1 VFSKFQNSNPHDPNI
16 KVASNYLEHTLAKFE
31 IKPKS
36 FDTIWLDFGL
46 EFQLGDRP
54 NFAPSY
60 LAIQRSNPLKCCK
73 RNKE

>member
-36 FDTIWLDFGL
+36 FDMIWLDFGL
-46 EFQLGDRP
+46 GFHPRLMVRP
-54 NFAPSY
+54 
-60 LAIQRSNPLKCCK
+60 KG
-73 RNKE
+73 

>member
-1 VFSKFQNSNPHDPNI
+1 VFSKFQNSNPQDPNI

-36 FDTIWLDFGL
+36 VDTIWLDFGL
-46 EFQLGDRP
+46 GFQQGDKP

-60 LAIQRSNPLKCCK
+60 LAIPRSNPLKCCK

>member
-1 VFSKFQNSNPHDPNI
+1 MFSKFQNSNPHDPTL
-16 KVASNYLEHTLAKFE
+16 KVASDYLEHTLAKFE

-46 EFQLGDRP
+46 GFQLGDRP
-54 NFAPSY
+54 KFAPSY
-60 LAIQRSNPLKCCK
+60 LAIPRSNPLKCYK